1 MKLNELRQ
9 IIKEEAKKTL
19 NEGPLVNAIKP
30 SEDLRDSIVELENYL
45 MAIGEGKNIDWDWN
59 ELSYLIIAIINDAKQ
74 EGYDELG

>member
-1 MKLNELRQ
+1 
-9 IIKEEAKKTL
+9 
-19 NEGPLVNAIKP
+19 
-30 SEDLRDSIVELENYL
+30 